1 MYLGGEG
8 WGVDADAYFCQALS
22 FNFLTYFLFYTLGD
36 LVSDSDDCDLRG
48 DLKFR
53 VAHGGPG
60 GRKSVLRC
68 EGEGVGQAEGL
79 CKHYGLF

>member
-1 MYLGGEG
+1 M
-8 WGVDADAYFCQALS
+8 V
-22 FNFLTYFLFYTLGD
+22 D

-60 GRKSVLRC
+60 GRMSVLRWKERAWARLKGPASITGC
-68 EGEGVGQAEGL
+68 FDLCSGEVKLLTFE
-79 CKHYGLF
+79 KRKT

>member
-1 MYLGGEG
+1 M
-8 WGVDADAYFCQALS
+8 
-22 FNFLTYFLFYTLGD
+22 GD
-36 LVSDSDDCDLRG
+36 LVSDSVDCDLRG

-79 CKHYGLF
+79 CKHYRLF